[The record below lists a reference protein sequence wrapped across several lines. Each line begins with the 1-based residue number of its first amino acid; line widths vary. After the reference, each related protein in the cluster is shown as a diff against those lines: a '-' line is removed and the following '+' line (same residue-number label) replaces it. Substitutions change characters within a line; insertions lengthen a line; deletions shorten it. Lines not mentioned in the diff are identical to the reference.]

1 MAEYVLSF
9 KPSPI
14 FGNHDPSAALFKDGE
29 LIFGVEEERYTRQ
42 KHAVSAFPEHSIQAC
57 LSHEAIEFADLEK
70 VLIPYD
76 PTLVSGGYS
85 QTFIDLVG
93 AVRNGTARERIMDF
107 VSTFEE
113 SLELRLGPDQAI
125 EKRLNR
131 IGSPVPPIE
140 FLEHHRCHAASAFHP
155 TDFDE
160 AIVLTIDGKGEYDS
174 TVVWHAT
181 QEHLERVR
189 TYENPNSLGKFY
201 RAFTAYLGFRPMN
214 GEGKV
219 MGLAPYGNENPEIE
233 QKLRERMSF
242 GINYDVTELINSR
255 DKVAY
260 IEDLFRR
267 SKKSNTEHYEQFY
280 KDLAYTVQALL
291 EETVT
296 EIADKNL
303 GEYSVSNIGLSG
315 GVALNCAMNRKV
327 RELDS
332 VENIFIQPVASD
344 AGLAL
349 GAGWLTQPP
358 TAVAP
363 MQEVY
368 LGERYSNTEISDLF
382 INKKFEYEKV
392 DEIERII
399 ALQLAHGALVGWF
412 QGRQEMGPRAL
423 GNRSILADPRT
434 GESRDKVNKYV
445 KHREEWRPF
454 APSFLESKA
463 EDYLV
468 NTTKSPFMIDTFET
482 KPEKRDEIEAVLHP
496 ANKTTRPQTVREEQN
511 PRYFKLISEFEKIT
525 HVPCVL
531 NTSFNDHGEPIVTT
545 PRQAVHDFFTTG
557 LDVLAIGDYLTWK
570 PEYEL
575 IL

>member
-1 MAEYVLSF
+1 MAEYVLAF

-14 FGNHDPSAALFKDGE
+14 FGNHDPSAALFEDGE

-42 KHAVSAFPEHSIQAC
+42 KHAVSVFPEQSIRAC
-57 LSHEAIEFADLEK
+57 LSHGELEMMDLER

-76 PTLVSGGYS
+76 PALITGSYYE
-85 QTFIDLVG
+85 TFKDLVG
-93 AVRNGTARERIMDF
+93 SVRNGSVHERLYDF

-113 SLELRLGPDQAI
+113 SLEMRLYPGHEIENRLG
-125 EKRLNR
+125 R
-131 IGSPVPPIE
+131 IGSPVPPIK

-181 QEHLERVR
+181 QNGLRRVR
-189 TYENPNSLGKFY
+189 TYENPNSLGKYY

-219 MGLAPYGNENPEIE
+219 MGLAPYGEESPEIE
-233 QKLRERMSF
+233 QKLREVMTF
-242 GINYDVTELINSR
+242 GVDYDVTGLIESP
-255 DKVAY
+255 DKVSY
-260 IEDLFRR
+260 IEDLFDVDR
-267 SKKSNTEHYEQFY
+267 KSNTEHYEQFY
-280 KDLAYTVQALL
+280 KDLAFTVQKLL

-296 EIADKNL
+296 EIAERYL
-303 GEYSVSNIGLSG
+303 REFSLSTIGLAG

-327 RELDS
+327 RELECVDD
-332 VENIFIQPVASD
+332 IFIQPVSSD

-349 GAGWLTQPP
+349 GAGWLTKPP
-358 TAVAP
+358 TDVAP

-368 LGERYSNTEISDLF
+368 LGESSTNADIGDQFT
-382 INKKFEYEKV
+382 NKKFEYEKV

-399 ALQLAHGALVGWF
+399 ASQLADGALVGWF

-434 GESRDKVNKYV
+434 EESRDRVNKYV

-468 NTTKSPFMIDTFET
+468 NATQSPFMIDTFET
-482 KPEKRDEIEAVLHP
+482 VPEKREEIEAVLHP

-525 HVPCVL
+525 GVPCVL

-545 PRQAVHDFFTTG
+545 PKHAVQDFFTMG

-570 PEYEL
+570 PEYDIAL
-575 IL
+575 